1 MKPPYEPSGEAGP
14 AGSPV
19 KTYDLHIEGAGA
31 R

>member
-1 MKPPYEPSGEAGP
+1 MPRYESAGEAGP
-14 AGSPV
+14 TGSPV